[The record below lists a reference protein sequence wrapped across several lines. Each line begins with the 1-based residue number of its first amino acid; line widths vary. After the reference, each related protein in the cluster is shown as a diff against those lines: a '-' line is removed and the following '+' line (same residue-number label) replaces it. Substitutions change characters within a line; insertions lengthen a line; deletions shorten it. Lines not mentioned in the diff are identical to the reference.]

1 MKCFLGSALLGAA
14 LLGWTGAADAEL
26 SEELAAADQMD
37 ISVSPDR
44 VDTSVSDDI
53 GADCVD
59 CCCGSWLDSTY
70 VWLAADTYKGLG
82 ERLTN
87 INGGLGALTG
97 SFGGVAGF
105 NTSMGL
111 GDSRIRAQFGGS
123 YGLYDPRGRIGLTP
137 AQNNAEEQLYVTA
150 GVYKR
155 GDMVDCCDPI
165 SWGVVYDQFWT
176 DNWGIN
182 AQANEIDL
190 GQIRGT
196 FGYALNQCTEVGAW
210 GSFDVDDDLAAV
222 TVAGAPGVRRTV
234 RAMDQFN
241 LYVKQAFEFGGQVT
255 AYAGIIDNADV
266 GDWQFGVLA
275 STPLSCNWSLF
286 GNVNYV
292 SPSARSGAP
301 GSGEEQFD
309 VSVGLAYYFGGN
321 ASNASVTGNA
331 NVPLFPVAN
340 NATFHVTD

>member
-1 MKCFLGSALLGAA
+1 MKKFFGSALLGAA
-14 LLGWTGAADAEL
+14 LLGWTGVSNAQEGDEPVAV
-26 SEELAAADQMD
+26 DQMD
-37 ISVSPDR
+37 ISVSPDQ
-44 VDTSVSDDI
+44 VDLAASDDI
-53 GADCVD
+53 AGDCVD
-59 CCCGSWLDSTY
+59 CCCGSWLDGTY
-70 VWLAADTYKGLG
+70 VWIAADTYKGLG

-87 INGGLGALTG
+87 INGGLGSLTG

-105 NTSMGL
+105 NTSVGL
-111 GDSRIRAQFGGS
+111 GDSRIRGQFGAS
-123 YGLYDPRGRIGLTP
+123 YGAYDPRGRIGLVP
-137 AQNNAEEQLYVTA
+137 AQNTAEEQVYVTA

-155 GDMVDCCDPI
+155 GDMIDCCDPI
-165 SWGVVYDQFWT
+165 SWGVVYDRFWA

-182 AQANEIDL
+182 ANEIDL
-190 GQIRGT
+190 GQVRGT
-196 FGYALNQCTEVGAW
+196 FGYALNQCTEVGVW
-210 GSFDVDDDLAAV
+210 GSFDIDDDLAAV
-222 TVAGAPGVRRTV
+222 TVAGAPGVRRPV
-234 RAMDQFN
+234 RAMDQLN

-255 AYAGIIDNADV
+255 AYAGAIDNADV

-275 STPLSCNWSLF
+275 STPLSCHWSLV

-292 SPSARSGAP
+292 SPSARSGPA

-331 NVPLFPVAN
+331 NVPLLPVAS